1 MSKILIKHGDVITL
15 DDDGR
20 LLFDADIA
28 VEDGAIVAVGT
39 APASFAPDA
48 TVDARGHIVMPALFN
63 AHTHSPMALFR
74 GWAPAESLDAWL
86 EDPEWLSRSGLTGE
100 DVYWGAAL
108 AACEMIRD
116 GVAGFADQYFFM
128 DRVAEVVLRSG
139 LRANLSWCTFGL
151 DKEIGRD
158 LPGISA
164 FVAEYEGAGAGRIH
178 TALGP
183 HSPVECS
190 PVFLA
195 RTAAVAAR
203 LGSGI
208 HLHLAHSQRKAEY
221 ALGKYGMTQVEML
234 NRNGVL
240 DVPVLAAHAIY
251 LTEIDREIL
260 ASKGVVCVQCPTY
273 QARRGLGATPVAD
286 LRASGVS
293 VALGS
298 ERPTVSGRFDMLH
311 EARLAALLQPPAG
324 GDALVDQSTLRM
336 ATHEAARALG
346 FGQSGV
352 IAPGYASDLM
362 MINRDTARLCG
373 GQELVETVLFSA
385 QSGDVSDLMVA
396 GEWLMRDRRLLTLDE
411 DAIMDEAQRRGRRL
425 VASMV

>member
-1 MSKILIKHGDVITL
+1 MSNILITHCDILTL
-15 DDDGR
+15 DAEGR
-20 LLFDADIA
+20 LLFDAEIA
-28 VEDGAIVAVGT
+28 ISNGSITTVGVT
-39 APASFAPDA
+39 PPAFVPDV

-63 AHTHSPMALFR
+63 AHTHGPMALFR
-74 GWAPAESLDAWL
+74 GWAPQEALDLWL
-86 EDPEWLSRSGLTGE
+86 ADPEWLARSGLTDE

-108 AACEMIRD
+108 AVCEMIRS
-116 GVAGFADQYFFM
+116 GIAGFADQYFYM
-128 DRVAEVVLRSG
+128 DRVAEVVMRGG
-139 LRANLSWCTFGL
+139 LRASLSWCTFGRET
-151 DKEIGRD
+151 EIGRD
-158 LPGISA
+158 LAGISA
-164 FVAEYEGAGAGRIH
+164 FVQEYQGAGGGRVH

-208 HLHLAHSQRKAEY
+208 HLHLADSQRKAEV
-221 ALGKYGMTQVEML
+221 AEAQHGMSLVELL

-240 DVPVLAAHAIY
+240 DVPVLAAHAIH
-251 LTEIDREIL
+251 LTETDREIL

-273 QARRGLGATPVAD
+273 QARRGLGATPVPE
-286 LRASGVS
+286 LRASGVL

-324 GDALVDQSTLRM
+324 GDALVDQNTLRM
-336 ATHEAARALG
+336 ATHEAAKALG

-352 IAPGYASDLM
+352 IAPGYAADLM

-373 GQELVETVLFSA
+373 GQELVETVLYTA
-385 QSGDVSDLMVA
+385 QSRDVSDLMVA
-396 GEWLMRDRRLLTLDE
+396 GEWLMRDGQLLTLDE
-411 DAIMDEAQRRGRRL
+411 DAIMHEAQRRGRRL
-425 VASMV
+425 VASMP